1 MLDLVDLGDPKITGL
16 GEFTSYSY
24 SFIPSSLSDI
34 YLNYA
39 KKTNK
44 WTLVLLFRLVSTLVE
59 WIMIQIEYLKVKNWG
74 FFIFSIIAYFGVF
87 GIILPLHIKIIKKSL
102 LYNK

>member
-16 GEFTSYSY
+16 GEFASY
-24 SFIPSSLSDI
+24 SFIPSSLSVI

-44 WTLVLLFRLVSTLVE
+44 WTLVLLFTLVSTLIE
-59 WIMIQIEYLKVKNWG
+59 WIMIQIGYLKIKNGG
-74 FFIFSIIAYFGVF
+74 FFIFSIIAYLGVF
-87 GIILPLHIKIIKKSL
+87 GVILPLHIKVIKKNL